1 MEIKISPSQVI
12 TFGRSCSFTQA
23 GEHFTPLPENGW
35 WPQLYLELSF
45 LLFSPSADCFSEW
58 ACDYPHLYFVF
69 LLLYQV
75 KSAETRLAVAM
86 DVSFWSTGTSKD
98 AGSSGPLKFALYYK
112 KGRNGKVG

>member
-1 MEIKISPSQVI
+1 MTLQRKKLHQLFFPMFFETLFIMLAGMVDTLMLSSE
-12 TFGRSCSFTQA
+12 GDQA

-86 DVSFWSTGTSKD
+86 DVSF
-98 AGSSGPLKFALYYK
+98 
-112 KGRNGKVG
+112 